1 MWLWFTHHL
10 GLMHPSDPPC
20 VLHFLREP
28 HMFFLPLGEYPAEN
42 MGCFKLF
49 QWSMWNIRL
58 CIKGR
63 EYWSPCFKFSA
74 SATCAWWISEEPT
87 CQMIRATGTWTWTLK
102 GLMKQRIQTRLLFFV
117 PLLVGKPAGGFKQWL
132 TPWFTTHIRL
142 RIGWCDG
149 TPFMPKYSI
158 GPVSK
163 LILEW
168 WIPMEGGISGV
179 LFWSQAEIHMA
190 TWGSITH
197 SSKPSGPSIVPI
209 FCRQADHG
217 RAAVRFW
224 GPESDQ
230 PGVKASWN
238 PRHYGH
244 FVASIYKWAISL
256 LGRIFLGWVGD
267 GRFR

>member
-1 MWLWFTHHL
+1 MKHVKYQIVHQRTGVLESMLQIFSFSNLRMMDFWRTNMSNDSGYWYLDLDPQRTHEAAH
-10 GLMHPSDPPC
+10 S
-20 VLHFLREP
+20 
-28 HMFFLPLGEYPAEN
+28 N
-42 MGCFKLF
+42 
-49 QWSMWNIRL
+49 S
-58 CIKGR
+58 
-63 EYWSPCFKFSA
+63 
-74 SATCAWWISEEPT
+74 T
-87 CQMIRATGTWTWTLK
+87 
-102 GLMKQRIQTRLLFFV
+102 FV
-117 PLLVGKPAGGFKQWL
+117 FCPFACWEAGGGFKQWL

-168 WIPMEGGISGV
+168 WIPMEVGISGV